1 MRRFS
6 TTSSASMKQPTH
18 LFPPSLPIPPYP
30 APDLIPV
37 KLQTRRTSAPTTSH
51 KCYYDINK
59 SHRNNN
65 YNNRNLDKHCLRTSE
80 NLGNL
85 LPSEYS
91 PDSPPQSL
99 AGESI
104 SYSEFDSL
112 FLANEHLSVNSSL
125 TSKIQDCTTFRSN
138 WSHNSEES
146 LLTALVR
153 CQKVTR
159 KNMAT
164 KQNMSRNNELS
175 VSNQNKLSVPEG
187 NHSANCQNVVD
198 YSQNGVKPCI
208 LTNITKEMISSSESE
223 KHKTIRRR
231 ITIAGEHPS
240 VPHSRKPT
248 SLQQQQTH
256 NSNHNSR
263 ISKRSS
269 DSQNLGKVALAKQSW
284 ENYFTPKPP
293 RIARN
298 KTTEGE
304 RITRPVS
311 VCITQD
317 MGQYQ
322 RSSSVDCTY
331 QDYKI
336 KDTFENK
343 TITNNFDKQFS
354 NGYNE
359 HLSIPKYKSI
369 STPVSP
375 IFSACDSPR
384 TLSPAKRSTVTYEE
398 NRNIDCTESKHT
410 CKGYLPRFNHPASV
424 DDNLNCL
431 NQKPDRLVY
440 NTPELCSLEIT
451 NDRNS
456 SSTLTL
462 TENTTTTTKDP
473 NQVTRLNQ
481 PTGQN
486 TFNSNEISTN
496 DSGIMKRLCTSDIH
510 YPNFNV
516 EEITE
521 NGYTPKRPL
530 SVTIKRHCIQFP
542 TLNSNDRKSSL
553 SSTNSSNDYDN
564 NNNINNNDDCDI
576 FSDKS
581 KNLIESKSP
590 YATAENIQ
598 TDFTS
603 NNHSHWSRLHVEKN
617 RLLENLKVNLS
628 NKNTPIDHLT
638 LPSDKRSTLI
648 RSYSADNNPNRAHS
662 RNNSSPAGIERSES
676 FHKVINHI
684 SHSVKSNQKPPSPY
698 SISVNYNDNKS
709 GYSSSPI
716 SPISVSVSLSP
727 RLVQNDSI
735 HLSNNKKHYVS
746 SKECH
751 QLKTNI
757 RQEKISNKQSVNLSS
772 VSPHLPKICANK
784 VVLCQSKS
792 NNCYEYGDDS
802 DEDDNENSRVD
813 KVNCTVEK
821 MSLSPAARRYEEH
834 VLATVS
840 GKAYNKP
847 GHQIFFNN
855 NHNNV
860 NSSMPYQNLLKKVK
874 ISPDYLQNNNK
885 LITTNNN
892 YNNCRDYDEESDSV
906 VDQLQDDL
914 NYAEIW
920 REKLGAITRW
930 KREVDKAMLAGETD
944 IKEIL
949 CNPETSIYDS
959 CVENKYSLINTPNN
973 NHEVNTYL
981 QPLPVQVNPFSP
993 NELCPSPRDLQ
1004 RQFLPCNIIPLKQS
1018 QTFVKPFNGSGTE
1031 QCQNVSF
1038 NNVAQQA
1045 FQIRPEALKNLTPT
1059 NNLIQNNQICMP
1071 TTQKNYQQPNYSVPA
1086 KVVIHPNMVANDYLN
1101 QRNNGQLDGSPQ
1113 FNPQYQQIRLKA
1125 PIPHVSTTRQRVNS
1139 GGAILLQPVQQTP
1152 NHTNMPY
1159 YTSNIPVNREI
1170 SSQSPTHLKH
1180 ESNLIIPNEKSSPN
1194 VSNKNPTIRTFRNFF
1209 TPKLRRKTYELDK
1222 TEPVVYNKQNLF
1234 SSTNTP
1240 QNSTAG
1246 PNVGNNARENMTGNN
1261 FPVQNN
1267 QYKKITPS
1275 TSYTD
1280 ALNLAVAA
1288 NAALSEAFHQS
1299 TPPTDTFQRTSST
1312 NHITP
1317 LKTQKCKTQ
1326 TSTVL
1331 PESLN
1336 TDEQAASEISP
1347 LPNEIVQT
1355 ENKNRF
1361 SHGGKFIK
1369 HQKNMSLSPISS
1381 TVQSSQGDK
1390 SPIGKWTGTNKSQNL
1405 TVEQI
1410 FNTESKNG
1418 SPKPLINDKKPS
1430 DSINPSTETR
1440 RPQGRLRSTLRHAVT
1455 LSPCRRKP
1463 DLQSEQ
1469 WNGAYL
1475 EPGSLALSSG
1485 FVSAGSIVNAAE
1497 DSTWQMNKDEP
1508 PGSSPKVKAIPPPV
1522 NVYDYPIVTNLEKDL
1537 NTIDCLINDTQNTQ
1551 DEHVSQIKSHQD
1563 LKMSS
1568 NPTNI
1573 NSVKQQRSV
1582 DNRIP
1587 PLQTL
1592 PPCKL
1597 LLGRVASNEDICI
1610 ETETPFAFNIAA
1622 TDKEICITR
1631 VASVGDLEYQQQ
1643 QQQPQIE
1650 NQEDPSS
1657 TNVDG
1662 QKYQNSQSINKK
1674 KKKGIPI
1681 SLRLTFGSES
1691 KLNKS
1696 TSLNTAGEEQ
1706 AITSQMKNYRA
1717 MYYVDIP
1724 QGCRTG
1730 ELRRKTNR
1738 HKSAS
1743 SVPNVTRYSLPCIS
1757 YCEELPKPISLLPP
1771 LTVEKNR

>member
-1 MRRFS
+1 
-6 TTSSASMKQPTH
+6 
-18 LFPPSLPIPPYP
+18 
-30 APDLIPV
+30 
-37 KLQTRRTSAPTTSH
+37 
-51 KCYYDINK
+51 
-59 SHRNNN
+59 
-65 YNNRNLDKHCLRTSE
+65 
-80 NLGNL
+80 
-85 LPSEYS
+85 
-91 PDSPPQSL
+91 
-99 AGESI
+99 
-104 SYSEFDSL
+104 
-112 FLANEHLSVNSSL
+112 
-125 TSKIQDCTTFRSN
+125 
-138 WSHNSEES
+138 
-146 LLTALVR
+146 
-153 CQKVTR
+153 
-159 KNMAT
+159 
-164 KQNMSRNNELS
+164 
-175 VSNQNKLSVPEG
+175 
-187 NHSANCQNVVD
+187 
-198 YSQNGVKPCI
+198 
-208 LTNITKEMISSSESE
+208 
-223 KHKTIRRR
+223 
-231 ITIAGEHPS
+231 
-240 VPHSRKPT
+240 
-248 SLQQQQTH
+248 
-256 NSNHNSR
+256 
-263 ISKRSS
+263 
-269 DSQNLGKVALAKQSW
+269 
-284 ENYFTPKPP
+284 
-293 RIARN
+293 
-298 KTTEGE
+298 
-304 RITRPVS
+304 
-311 VCITQD
+311 
-317 MGQYQ
+317 
-322 RSSSVDCTY
+322 
-331 QDYKI
+331 
-336 KDTFENK
+336 
-343 TITNNFDKQFS
+343 
-354 NGYNE
+354 
-359 HLSIPKYKSI
+359 
-369 STPVSP
+369 
-375 IFSACDSPR
+375 
-384 TLSPAKRSTVTYEE
+384 
-398 NRNIDCTESKHT
+398 
-410 CKGYLPRFNHPASV
+410 
-424 DDNLNCL
+424 
-431 NQKPDRLVY
+431 
-440 NTPELCSLEIT
+440 
-451 NDRNS
+451 
-456 SSTLTL
+456 
-462 TENTTTTTKDP
+462 
-473 NQVTRLNQ
+473 
-481 PTGQN
+481 
-486 TFNSNEISTN
+486 
-496 DSGIMKRLCTSDIH
+496 MKRLCTSDIH
-510 YPNFNV
+510 YPNFNT

-542 TLNSNDRKSSL
+542 TLNLNDRKSSL

-564 NNNINNNDDCDI
+564 NNNDDCDI
-576 FSDKS
+576 FSDKN
-581 KNLIESKSP
+581 KNTIECKSP
-590 YATAENIQ
+590 YAIAENIQ
-598 TDFTS
+598 TDCTS
-603 NNHSHWSRLHVEKN
+603 NNHSHWSRLHVEKD
-617 RLLENLKVNLS
+617 RLLENLNVNLS
-628 NKNTPIDHLT
+628 KNNTPVDHLT
-638 LPSDKRSTLI
+638 LPSDKRTTLI
-648 RSYSADNNPNRAHS
+648 RSYSADNNPARTHS

-676 FHKVINHI
+676 FHKVINHV
-684 SHSVKSNQKPPSPY
+684 SHSVKSNQKPQSPY

-709 GYSSSPI
+709 GYFSSPI

-727 RLVQNDSI
+727 KIVQNDSI
-735 HLSNNKKHYVS
+735 HLPNNRKHYVS
-746 SKECH
+746 SKDCH
-751 QLKTNI
+751 QLKTNL
-757 RQEKISNKQSVNLSS
+757 RQEKASNKQSVNLSS

-784 VVLCQSKS
+784 ILLSQNKS
-792 NNCYEYGDDS
+792 NGCYEYGDDS
-802 DEDDNENSRVD
+802 GEDVNENCRVD
-813 KVNCTVEK
+813 KVNCTVGK

-840 GKAYNKP
+840 GKTYNKP
-847 GHQIFFNN
+847 GHQVFFNN
-855 NHNNV
+855 NNV
-860 NSSMPYQNLLKKVK
+860 NNGMQYQNLLKKVK
-874 ISPDYLQNNNK
+874 ISPDYLQNNK
-885 LITTNNN
+885 LITKN
-892 YNNCRDYDEESDSV
+892 NNCRDYDEESDSV
-906 VDQLQDDL
+906 VDELKDDL

-930 KREVDKAMLAGETD
+930 KREVDNAMLAGETD

-949 CNPETSIYDS
+949 YNPETSIYDS
-959 CVENKYSLINTPNN
+959 PVENKYSLINTPTNL
-973 NHEVNTYL
+973 EVNNYL
-981 QPLPVQVNPFSP
+981 QPLPVQMNPFTP
-993 NELCPSPRDLQ
+993 NELYPSPRDVQ
-1004 RQFLPCNIIPLKQS
+1004 RHFLPCNVIPLKQS
-1018 QTFVKPFNGSGTE
+1018 QTFVKPFNGNGAE
-1031 QCQNVSF
+1031 RCQNVSF

-1059 NNLIQNNQICMP
+1059 NNLIQNNQICMAA
-1071 TTQKNYQQPNYSVPA
+1071 THQNYQQPNYSVPA

-1101 QRNNGQLDGSPQ
+1101 QRNNAHLDGSPQ

-1139 GGAILLQPVQQTP
+1139 GGAILLQPIQQTP

-1170 SSQSPTHLKH
+1170 SGQSPTHLKH
-1180 ESNLIIPNEKSSPN
+1180 ESNLIIPNEKSPTN
-1194 VSNKNPTIRTFRNFF
+1194 VANKSPTIRTFRNFF

-1222 TEPVVYNKQNLF
+1222 TEPVAYKQNLF

-1246 PNVGNNARENMTGNN
+1246 QILGNDSRENVTGNN

-1267 QYKKITPS
+1267 QFKKITPS

-1288 NAALSEAFHQS
+1288 NAALCEAFHQS
-1299 TPPTDTFQRTSST
+1299 TPPTDAFQRTSST

-1317 LKTQKCKTQ
+1317 LKTQKCKMQ

-1331 PESLN
+1331 PESLIN
-1336 TDEQAASEISP
+1336 DEQASSEISP

-1361 SHGGKFIK
+1361 SHGAKFIK
-1369 HQKNMSLSPISS
+1369 QQKNMSLSPISS

-1418 SPKPLINDKKPS
+1418 SPKPLINDKKPN

-1497 DSTWQMNKDEP
+1497 DSTWQMNKDER
-1508 PGSSPKVKAIPPPV
+1508 PGSSPKVKTIPPPV

-1551 DEHVSQIKSHQD
+1551 DEHVPQIKSHQE

-1573 NSVKQQRSV
+1573 NSVKQQQPMV
-1582 DNRIP
+1582 NRVP

-1643 QQQPQIE
+1643 QQQQQQIE
-1650 NQEDPSS
+1650 NQNDLSS
-1657 TNVDG
+1657 ANVDG
-1662 QKYQNSQSINKK
+1662 QKYQNSQSVKK

-1771 LTVEKNR
+1771 LSVEKNR